1 MFKDSKYLV
10 MVSGLLVIS
19 SALIL
24 YTLYVNQRSHRE
36 LISVIDSKLTLPPIN
51 TSAQNILS
59 LDEQIKQAR
68 QGLQQASFRIDSL
81 KNQISIHANNA
92 SNQRTI
98 QAAQRLLNDIASN
111 SEKVVVQNQ
120 EIQERILDLTSLYQQ
135 KVEDI
140 YKARGSEK
148 KSGLGLSF
156 WIGVVGLVASVS
168 GIILAWRKDR
178 RELLE
183 LTHKLNQDSV

>member
-1 MFKDSKYLV
+1 MFKDKISIFLIL
-10 MVSGLLVIS
+10 GIFTIS

-24 YTLYVNQRSHRE
+24 YALYVNQRSHQQ

-51 TSAQNILS
+51 SSAQNILS
-59 LDEQIKQAR
+59 LDEQIRQAR
-68 QGLQQASFRIDSL
+68 RGLQQASFRIDNL

-92 SNQRTI
+92 ANQRTI
-98 QAAQRLLNDIASN
+98 SSAQRLLDDIAKN
-111 SEKVVVQNQ
+111 SDKVVEQNR
-120 EIQERILDLTSLYQQ
+120 EIQENILELTSLYQQ

-140 YKARGSEK
+140 YKARGPEK

-156 WIGVVGLVASVS
+156 WAGIVGLVASIS

-178 RELLE
+178 RELVE
-183 LTHKLNQDSV
+183 LTHKIKQTGA